1 MVIMS
6 SKCYQTLG
14 NDGNLYLLIGLH
26 FITVINLLHLVQ
38 LVCVMFIDLF
48 LPFQTLSLWH
58 LLKLL

>member
-1 MVIMS
+1 MS

-48 LPFQTLSLWH
+48 LPFQTLSL
-58 LLKLL
+58 